1 MSETTKL
8 NIAYIISLIA
18 GILIILGSLY
28 TKMRG
33 TWMTGGIVS
42 MMGQQ
47 DHGVMTVT
55 WILGLISGIIVLYSA
70 IMLKIRPGE
79 ATESLHK
86 CCTVWGTMILIFA
99 IVSLVGG
106 SMGGFLIG
114 AILGIIGGALALL
127 SRSKV

>member
-1 MSETTKL
+1 MSETIKL
-8 NIAYIISLIA
+8 KTAYIVSIIA

-28 TKMRG
+28 TKMWG
-33 TWMTGGIVS
+33 TWLTGGIVG
-42 MMGQQ
+42 MMGRQS
-47 DHGVMTVT
+47 HGIMTVT

-79 ATESLHK
+79 ADEGLRK
-86 CCTVWGTMILIFA
+86 CCIVWGTMILIFS
-99 IVSLVGG
+99 IFSLVGG

-127 SRSKV
+127 SRPKS